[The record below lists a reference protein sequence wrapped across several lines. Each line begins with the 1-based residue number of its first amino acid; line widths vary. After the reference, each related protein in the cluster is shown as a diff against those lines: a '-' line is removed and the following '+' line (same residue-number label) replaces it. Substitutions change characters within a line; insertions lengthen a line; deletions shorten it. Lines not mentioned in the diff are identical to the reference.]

1 MTAYTETTFDRSIWQ
16 SVPMANWT
24 FEITAPDRLTV
35 TRNGETKTVRI
46 VPDGSFVVALR
57 KTYIRAAAFL
67 FCFFFR
73 LIFHD
78 FPWLHVQG
86 TADFAQNIR
95 CNALP
100 LPQLRQRRRG
110 NPLQKVRFFHAT
122 AGQQIKQLI
131 ISHHLFYHLLYI
143 SIP

>member
-57 KTYIRAAAFL
+57 QTYMISPGCTSRAPQILHKTSVVTLSPFPSFASVGEETHCKRSVFFMPRRASRSNSL
-67 FCFFFR
+67 
-73 LIFHD
+73 
-78 FPWLHVQG
+78 
-86 TADFAQNIR
+86 
-95 CNALP
+95 
-100 LPQLRQRRRG
+100 
-110 NPLQKVRFFHAT
+110 
-122 AGQQIKQLI
+122 
-131 ISHHLFYHLLYI
+131 
-143 SIP
+143 